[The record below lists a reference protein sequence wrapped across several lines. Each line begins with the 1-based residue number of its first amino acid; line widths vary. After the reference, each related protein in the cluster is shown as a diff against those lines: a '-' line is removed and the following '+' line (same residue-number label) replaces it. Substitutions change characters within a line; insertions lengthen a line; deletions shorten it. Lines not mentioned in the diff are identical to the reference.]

1 MSPEPVASGSSVLR
15 RFSQFINW
23 SRLYITGIRGADQGS
38 RRNSYGRWAMG
49 AVVPNPEVAAQA
61 AGVIWRAAKAH
72 PDLPRHEEF
81 FKKVKRWFP
90 GSNPEGTAEEFA
102 GLIRDLLAKVPRKR
116 RPRRQ
121 RVDGPVKGVTVVGDL
136 EEARGDDHCLQGG
149 DRDKYPT
156 HQGRPGSAS
165 QTESVQVL
173 RDGPRSIRATTG
185 KPGSCCGSWLSV
197 PRIDWDRDRDGPG
210 TLLRPESR
218 VVPFHGKHRTAEI
231 LELSRWCHE
240 GARVGFRAYE
250 GPGGIGKTR
259 LGLQLCD
266 ELTSAADGEWTAGFL
281 NARLMPDTND
291 PWESLAV
298 DGKSLLVV
306 VDYAADPAKTDKIIH
321 LLRSLDS
328 CRAARIRMLFLER
341 EHLWVGRLEGDP
353 DARRALERA
362 RFQQEGFEVR
372 LPPVAA
378 SVDERQI
385 SFRRAASEYVRRLDA
400 REALSIG
407 IDFTSSIYNQVLLL
421 HMGALLQVLG
431 QKVSNRTESIL
442 SGLLSRERAYWKRI
456 ARARGLEL
464 GLVPAVEQAC
474 HAITLNGG
482 VATIE
487 DGLALCRG
495 ESYLSD
501 LPRATVRGI
510 VELLRECYPAEGGAI
525 GPLQPDLL
533 AQELIGST
541 LRRPPRHGAKPSH
554 S

>member
-1 MSPEPVASGSSVLR
+1 MLR
-15 RFSQFINW
+15 RFSRFIDW
-23 SRLYITGIRGADQGS
+23 SRLNVTGIRGADQGS
-38 RRNSYGRWAMG
+38 RRNSYVRWAKG
-49 AVVPNPEVAAQA
+49 TVVPNTEVAAEE
-61 AGVIWRAAKAH
+61 AGRIWTAAKARPESPKH
-72 PDLPRHEEF
+72 KAF

-90 GSNPEGTAEEFA
+90 RAKPEGTAEEFA
-102 GLIRDLLAKVPRKR
+102 ELIRDLLANVPRKR
-116 RPRRQ
+116 RPRRP
-121 RVDGPVKGVTVVGDL
+121 RVDGPAKGVTAVGEL
-136 EEARGDDHCLQGG
+136 EEGRGDDHSLQGG

-156 HQGRPGSAS
+156 HEGQPDSAG
-165 QTESVQVL
+165 QTESAHVL
-173 RDGPRSIRATTG
+173 RDGPRSIRATPG
-185 KPGSCCGSWLSV
+185 KPSSSCGSWLSV
-197 PRIDWDRDRDGPG
+197 PWIDWDPNRDGPS

-218 VVPFHGKHRTAEI
+218 VVPFHGERRKAEI
-231 LELSRWCHE
+231 FELSRWCHE
-240 GARVGFRAYE
+240 GARTEFRAYE

-266 ELTSAADGEWTAGFL
+266 ELTSAADGEWTAGFF

-291 PWESLAV
+291 PWESLVV

-321 LLRSLDS
+321 LLRSLES
-328 CRAARIRMLFLER
+328 CRATRIRMLFLER

-353 DARRALERA
+353 DARRVLERA
-362 RFQQEGFEVR
+362 RFQREGFEVR

-378 SVDERQI
+378 SVDERQN
-385 SFRRAASEYVRRLDA
+385 SFRRAASEYARRLDA
-400 REALSIG
+400 REALSVG
-407 IDFTSSIYNQVLLL
+407 IDFSSSIYNQVLLL

-431 QKVSNRTESIL
+431 QKVSNRQESIL

-482 VATIE
+482 VESIE
-487 DGLALCRG
+487 DGLALCRR

-501 LPRATVRGI
+501 LPRVTVRGI

-533 AQELIGST
+533 AQQLIGST
-541 LRRPPRHGAKPSH
+541 LRRPPRHGAKPS
-554 S
+554 SS